1 MPGCGFARQGPMA
14 RRALLAAAMVG
25 WALTVHGQQIYKW
38 VDDKGVTQYT
48 TTPPP
53 TGKAQAIKTAPASPA
68 PAAPAPRAKTWQ
80 EQEIEYRARQVEH
93 AEAEHKEKRAQ
104 QDTARR
110 HAACITAQRDL
121 RNLKEQR
128 PVYVQDEKGERQ
140 FLDDAQRAS
149 AERKIRDF
157 VEREC
162 AR

>member
-1 MPGCGFARQGPMA
+1 MT
-14 RRALLAAAMVG
+14 RRILLAAAVVG
-25 WALTVHGQQIYKW
+25 WALTAHGQQIYKW

-68 PAAPAPRAKTWQ
+68 PAAKTWQ
-80 EQEIEYRARQVEH
+80 EQEIEFRARQVER

-104 QDTARR
+104 QDAARR
-110 HAACITAQRDL
+110 HAACVAAQRDL

-128 PVYVQDEKGERQ
+128 PVYTQDEKGERQ
-140 FLDDAQRAS
+140 YLDDTQRAG
-149 AERKIRDF
+149 AERKVRDF

-162 AR
+162 SR